1 MSTHRPY
8 LRNML
13 ANWFGF
19 VVNIVANLFLS
30 PFVVHQLGT
39 EAYGV
44 WVLLISLTGYL
55 SLVEVGTRAGVGRY
69 VNYYLG
75 LQQLEKVNGLLST
88 AFGFSLVT
96 AVPLFLASVALVAN
110 LSAIFPKIPTA
121 LIPAAEIGLLLIT
134 LNVWFSFFA
143 ASFGSITVAF
153 ERFDL
158 DNLVG
163 LLVLAVRVAA
173 ILLVLGNGGGLLE
186 LAWVEAGTSAL
197 KTVLLAGLSKYL
209 FPQLRLHASLV
220 SRDRFKELMS
230 YGFWAFIGGIAMQ
243 LTYWSDSLIITW
255 FLGPAHVAIYTIGTM
270 LISYGSSLV
279 DRCSVVFSP
288 QIMKDCAKE
297 DFSAIRTLFEKSML
311 ILMSVGTLI
320 FLGAIAFGR
329 EFIELWMGEGFRQSY
344 TIVVILAISRM
355 FSLPALAGRPVF
367 WGLNRVRHSAYLS
380 LIQGLAGVVLGI
392 LFLVLL
398 KMGIAG
404 VALGNLVPQL
414 AITVLMWILV
424 CRWIG
429 LPANWLLKQVLLRW
443 VVLVAAFC
451 LICAGIMHFL
461 PSGGWAWFIVKVAVA
476 VAAYVPLIWVIM
488 LKGQDKIQL
497 RAYLVEATRSTKA
510 PKVVAEQV

>member
-30 PFVVHQLGT
+30 PFVVHQLGI

-96 AVPLFLASVALVAN
+96 AVPLFVAAAALVAN
-110 LSAIFPKIPTA
+110 LSAIFPKIPA
-121 LIPAAEIGLLLIT
+121 GLIPAAEIGLLLIT
-134 LNVWFSFFA
+134 LNVWLSFFA

-163 LLVLAVRVAA
+163 LIVLAVRVLA

-197 KTVLLAGLSKYL
+197 KTVLLAGLAKRL
-209 FPQLRLHASLV
+209 FPQLRIHPALI

-255 FLGPAHVAIYTIGTM
+255 FLGPAYVAIYTVGAM
-270 LISYGSSLV
+270 LISYGISLV

-297 DFSAIRTLFEKSML
+297 DFPAIRTLYHKSML
-311 ILMSVGTLI
+311 VLMSVGTLI
-320 FLGAIAFGR
+320 FLGSIAFGR
-329 EFIELWMGEGFRQSY
+329 EFIELWMGEDFRQSY
-344 TIVVILAISRM
+344 AVVVILAISRM

-367 WGLNRVRHSAYLS
+367 WGLNKVRYSAYLS
-380 LIQGLAGVVLGI
+380 LIQGLASIALGI
-392 LFLVLL
+392 LFLVLF
-398 KMGIAG
+398 KTGIIG

-414 AITVLMWILV
+414 VITVFMWILV
-424 CRWIG
+424 SRWIG
-429 LPANWLLKQVLLRW
+429 LPSGWLLQQILLRW
-443 VVLVAAFC
+443 AVLVAAFYLMC
-451 LICAGIMHFL
+451 VGIMHFL
-461 PSGGWAWFIVKVAVA
+461 PSAGWSWFIIKVTVAVA
-476 VAAYVPLIWVIM
+476 VYSPLIWVIM
-488 LKGQDKIQL
+488 LNKEDRTQL
-497 RAYLVEATRSTKA
+497 QSYLLEATGSKKPPKA
-510 PKVVAEQV
+510 VAEQA